1 MSTCS
6 KASAEGDPGRHQ
18 RLGRGRP
25 HRRHPPRRRRRP
37 LLRETDDRFLVAPTV
52 LAETCYLLHE
62 FGGPAPEVAFLR
74 SIAAGE
80 LELAVS
86 TVADVA
92 RMAELAERYAD
103 LGLSGT
109 DASLVA
115 WAERLGLTTLA
126 TFDRRH
132 FAVVRP
138 AHTPSFTLLPA

>member
-6 KASAEGDPGRHQ
+6 EASAEGDLVDTNVLVAAARTTDTHHGAATC
-18 RLGRGRP
+18 
-25 HRRHPPRRRRRP
+25 

-62 FGGPAPEVAFLR
+62 FGGPAPEVSFLR

-80 LELAVS
+80 LELAAL
-86 TVADVA
+86 TVDDVT

-103 LGLSGT
+103 LGLGGT

-115 WAERLGLTTLA
+115 LAERLGLTTLA

-132 FAVVRP
+132 VTVVRP
-138 AHTPSFTLLPA
+138 AHTSSFTLLPA

>member
-1 MSTCS
+1 VILVDTN
-6 KASAEGDPGRHQ
+6 ALVAAARTADTHHVAAAR
-18 RLGRGRP
+18 
-25 HRRHPPRRRRRP
+25 

-80 LELAVS
+80 LELAVL

-103 LGLSGT
+103 LGLGGT

-115 WAERLGLTTLA
+115 LAERLGLTTLA
-126 TFDRRH
+126 TLTAGTSPSCVPRIPRASPSCPPDS
-132 FAVVRP
+132 VP
-138 AHTPSFTLLPA
+138 AST